1 MFLTKFRFIFSIA
14 CLLLA
19 AAAFSAQDKTDDK
32 VKIVKDQP
40 PKLKPADDGRYR
52 INPGDVF
59 EVKYRYTPEFNQ
71 TVKVQPDGFVTL
83 EIVGDLEVADLSL
96 PEIKK
101 AILKK
106 ASVRLKD
113 PEITILLKEFQQPYF
128 VVAGE
133 VSQPGRFDMNEPTT
147 ALQAVLLAG
156 GFKNT
161 AKSSQIV
168 VYRRINKQTAEVRML
183 DLKKIRENADLEN
196 DFPLE
201 AGDMILVPQNK
212 ITKVERYVR
221 FASLGSIFNPFIR
234 LFDNN

>member
-1 MFLTKFRFIFSIA
+1 MFSIKFRFIFSIA

-19 AAAFSAQDKTDDK
+19 AISFSAQEKPDDKT
-32 VKIVKDQP
+32 KIVKDQP
-40 PKLKPADDGRYR
+40 PKLEMARDRRYR

-133 VSQPGRFDMNEPTT
+133 VSQPGKFEMNEPIT

-156 GFKNT
+156 GFKET
-161 AKSSQIV
+161 AKSSQV
-168 VYRRINKQTAEVRML
+168 FVYRRINKQTAEVKML
-183 DLKKIRENADLEN
+183 DLKGIKKNADLEN
-196 DFPLE
+196 DFELE
-201 AGDMILVPQNK
+201 AGDLILVPQNNV
-212 ITKVERYVR
+212 TKYSRFIR
-221 FASLGSIFNPFIR
+221 FASITSIFRPF
-234 LFDNN
+234 F